1 LNPFSLYKLTPEYNA
16 IMQEIE
22 DADGVLSPEL
32 DERLEAITK
41 NLATQAVNVKTALDM
56 IGAGK
61 DQIDE
66 WIDKLSRRKEA
77 LEREKK
83 RWQDAAL
90 QNMSGMGTDVLE
102 GELNGLPVKLRVME
116 SESVVVDVD
125 AEHLPS
131 EYVNIKVTQTP
142 DKKALKA
149 AIQEGKE
156 VPAHIERKQY
166 LRVY

>member
-1 LNPFSLYKLTPEYNA
+1 MNPFSLYHLSAEYNA

-41 NLATQAVNVKTALDM
+41 NLATQAVNVKVALDM
-56 IGAGK
+56 IDAGK
-61 DQIDE
+61 DQIDT
-66 WIDKLSRRKEA
+66 WIQKLSTRKAA
-77 LEREKK
+77 LEREEQ
-83 RWQDAAL
+83 RWKDAAL
-90 QNMSGMGTDVLE
+90 RNMAGMGINTLE